1 MNNLNGTVPFKN
13 CDDFQVLSSD
23 CSQPITITCPCCTRC
38 FGFFTVKEDVLPCLS
53 SILQVKPFERKGLVN
68 YFVENNN
75 SQLIAEHYSS
85 YRNKDFI
92 ETCILLT
99 DCMTL
104 TGYSRLSS
112 SLSVDGTILF
122 HDVFANRTGTI
133 YRVSFSYS
141 SDGTMKPNT
150 CDSYTIC
157 NQVLCPG
164 TPQRNLFNLVTR
176 FSGVVSF
183 SFLAQGN
190 VYTHNC
196 MY

>member
-1 MNNLNGTVPFKN
+1 MPFKN
-13 CDDFQVLSSD
+13 CEDFELLSAD
-23 CSQPITITCPCCTRC
+23 CSHPIRITCPCCTRC
-38 FGFFTVKEDVLPCLS
+38 FGFFTVKEDVLPCPS
-53 SILQVKPFERKGLVN
+53 SILQVKPFERKGLVK

-85 YRNKDFI
+85 YRDKDFI
-92 ETCILLT
+92 ETYISPT

-104 TGYSRLSS
+104 TYYELYSSPSS

-122 HDVFANRTGTI
+122 HDVFAVNGAI
-133 YRVSFSYS
+133 SFGYS

-157 NQVLCPG
+157 NQVLRPG